1 MTHEYFVTV
10 LGLIC
15 FFEGL
20 PYLASPE
27 LLKEWMLKVS
37 TMESKHLRLLG
48 AGLMILG
55 LLLVY
60 WGRHHGG

>member
-1 MTHEYFVTV
+1 MTQDYFLTV

-27 LLKEWMLKVS
+27 LLKQWMIKVS
-37 TMESKHLRLLG
+37 TMESKHLRMLGAALMLLG
-48 AGLMILG
+48 LF
-55 LLLVY
+55 LVY

>member
-1 MTHEYFVTV
+1 MSKSYWLTV

-20 PYLASPE
+20 PYMAVPDQLKAS
-27 LLKEWMLKVS
+27 
-37 TMESKHLRLLG
+37 LRRIISMKSRSLRILG
-48 AGLMILG
+48 ACMMVLG

-60 WGRHHGG
+60 WGRHGQ

>member
-1 MTHEYFVTV
+1 MSKSYWLTV

-20 PYLASPE
+20 PYMAAPDQ
-27 LLKEWMLKVS
+27 LKSWLRKVVS
-37 TMESKHLRLLG
+37 MESRNLRILG
-48 AGLMILG
+48 ASMMILG

-60 WGRHHGG
+60 WGRHGR